1 MEKLTDEEL
10 EKKISKRAEAKNG
23 RKKIRD
29 TIEKINKLSYR
40 LRKYAHREARYKS
53 SDEYYQCPLTKKKKD
68 KLDLD
73 TAIAWEADI
82 IVRII
87 CYMVEVR
94 LEIEKAN
101 LKLPKDIEY
110 LHMYLYTLNTLVNV
124 LKLHQTRYYKLNN
137 LLGTLMLNIYK
148 LVQGL
153 AILKGGENVY

>member
-10 EKKISKRAEAKNG
+10 EKKISKIAEAKNG
-23 RKKIRD
+23 RKKIKD

-87 CYMVEVR
+87 CYM
-94 LEIEKAN
+94 IEKAN

-148 LVQGL
+148 VVSFLEKNKDE
-153 AILKGGENVY
+153 ICKD